1 MIVTSGSGIMR
12 VGGKEVDL
20 SFGFIFF
27 IGQGVDVEFE
37 KKDEKVMV
45 HKAYAE

>member
-1 MIVTSGSGIMR
+1 MR
-12 VGGKEVDL
+12 VEGKEVDL

-37 KKDEKVMV
+37 TKDEKAMM
-45 HKAYAE
+45 HRAYAE